1 MLLSII
7 IFLCIVLVCLPSWA
21 IGFATRANAQFP
33 NLTTM
38 QFQGAGAD
46 EFQSQRLQM
55 VDRQLRSRGIRNES
69 VLKAMS
75 NVPRHRFVYPA
86 DDYLAYGDYP
96 LAIGYDQTISQPYIV
111 AYMTELA
118 EISPHDKVLE
128 IGTGSGY
135 QAAILGE
142 LAKEV
147 YTVEIVPALAEKA
160 RQILNQLG
168 YQNVHV
174 KTGNG
179 YEGWAEYAPYD
190 AIVVTAAPDRVP
202 PALIEQLALN
212 GKLVIPVGRWQ
223 QDIVTISRTRDGLV
237 EKRTIPV
244 RFVPMTGKPSNHPPM
259 LEKAPY

>member
-1 MLLSII
+1 MLSSII
-7 IFLCIVLVCLPSWA
+7 IFLCIVLVCLASWA
-21 IGFATRANAQFP
+21 IAQFP

-38 QFQGAGAD
+38 QFQGKGID
-46 EFQSQRLQM
+46 DFQSQRLRM
-55 VDRQLRSRGIRNES
+55 VNRQLRSRGIQNES
-69 VLKAMS
+69 VLMAMS
-75 NVPRHRFVYPA
+75 NVPRHQFVYPA

-111 AYMTELA
+111 AYMTEAA

-135 QAAILGE
+135 QAAVLGE

-147 YTVEIVPALAEKA
+147 YTVEIVPVLAEKA

-168 YQNVHV
+168 YHNVHV

-190 AIVVTAAPDRVP
+190 AIIVTAAPDRVP

-237 EKRTIPV
+237 ETRTIPV
-244 RFVPMTGKPSNHPPM
+244 RFVPMTGKPSDQLSMP
-259 LEKAPY
+259 EKARY

>member
-1 MLLSII
+1 MLLSTI
-7 IFLCIVLVCLPSWA
+7 IFLCTVLVSFTSWA
-21 IGFATRANAQFP
+21 ISQFP

-38 QFQGAGAD
+38 RFQGAGID
-46 EFQSQRLQM
+46 DFQSLRLQM
-55 VDRQLRSRGIRNES
+55 VDGQLRSRGIRNKS
-69 VLKAMS
+69 VLMAMS

-86 DDYLAYGDYP
+86 DAHLAYGDYP

-111 AYMTELA
+111 AYMTEAA
-118 EISPHDKVLE
+118 EISPHDRVLE

-135 QAAILGE
+135 QAAVLGE

-147 YTVEIVPALAEKA
+147 YTVEIVPALAENA

-168 YQNVHV
+168 YHNVHV

-179 YEGWAEYAPYD
+179 NEGWAEYAPYD

-202 PALIEQLALN
+202 PALIEQLALD
-212 GKLVIPVGRWQ
+212 GKLVIPVGKWQ
-223 QDIVTISRTRDGLV
+223 QDIVTISKTQDGLV

-244 RFVPMTGKPSNHPPM
+244 RFVPMTGKPA
-259 LEKAPY
+259 EKARY